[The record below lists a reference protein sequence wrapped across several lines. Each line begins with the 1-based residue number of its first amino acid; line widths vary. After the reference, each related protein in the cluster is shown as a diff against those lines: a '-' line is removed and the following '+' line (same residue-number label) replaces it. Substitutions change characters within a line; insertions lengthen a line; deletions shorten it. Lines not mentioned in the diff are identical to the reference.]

1 VYHARRAWVT
11 DAAAISPEDPGAARL
26 PIVPACEHV
35 GSVRIPRR
43 VFRWR
48 RGLVSGATPR
58 ANWLPHRSL
67 ADAKLGGNRFH
78 RTTWL
83 VQVNSLLRA
92 RISLEAMGGNGPRNL
107 YSWVGTPFFHGGK
120 GSFLGV
126 CFPAA
131 FAGLLLSSPDKHTS
145 GASAAP
151 LLTGSYTHGNGR
163 PPESLAERR
172 LRKRWRTPCLGRGLH
187 A

>member
-1 VYHARRAWVT
+1 MYHARRAWVT

-120 GSFLGV
+120 GFFLGV

-131 FAGLLLSSPDKHTS
+131 FLACCFHRRQAHEPCLRCAASDRFLHTGKRS
-145 GASAAP
+145 AS
-151 LLTGSYTHGNGR
+151 LH
-163 PPESLAERR
+163 R
-172 LRKRWRTPCLGRGLH
+172 LRSAG
-187 A
+187 